1 MVLIKLSVNLLDKVM
16 DHLQV
21 NLDYVLIL
29 VVEGSTK
36 DYKKEGEGPME
47 NTSDGE
53 RI

>member
-1 MVLIKLSVNLLDKVM
+1 MKSWITSKLILA
-16 DHLQV
+16 
-21 NLDYVLIL
+21 LDYVLIL

-36 DYKKEGEGPME
+36 DYKEGEEPIE